1 MGIPSYFSH
10 IVRKHRSILIKHESV
25 RMAIHNLY
33 MDCNSL
39 IYDSI
44 HELEKKGTS
53 STSSDIEMTIIH
65 MVCDK
70 IKHYI
75 KILGPKNNVYIAFD
89 GVAPI
94 AKLEQQKNRR
104 YKSWLEKD
112 LQNKL
117 GIATSSNFD
126 TVSITPG
133 TEFMK
138 KLDIN
143 INYAFTNPNKYGVN
157 KLIVSC
163 SDEPGEGEHKLYKYI
178 RDYPDEHKKFT
189 TVIYG
194 LDADLIMLT
203 LNHLDVAESMY
214 LYRETPH
221 FIKSLDKSLNPN
233 CSYLMD
239 IPKFATALAYDLND
253 NRKPETKQKL
263 NRIFDYI
270 LLCFFMGND
279 FLPHFPALNI
289 RTTGID
295 RIMDAYKSVIGTTNQ
310 NLTNGDTIRWNNLRK
325 VIMKLADTE
334 DKLMI
339 EEYQIRE
346 KQARNTKTRS
356 GKLDEKFTSIPM
368 LDRSV
373 ELYIN
378 PHENGWEERYYQRLF
393 DVKIDD
399 DRRKEICVNYL
410 EGLEWTLKYYTTGC
424 CNWRWSYKYNYPPL
438 LKDLIKYIPA
448 FDVTFIET
456 SPPDPVHPLVQ
467 LSYVIPRKSLYL
479 VPEKLQELLLNQ
491 QNASYSEDYEI
502 EWAYCK
508 YFWESHVKF
517 EETDIKE
524 LENLVERL

>member
-44 HELEKKGTS
+44 HELEKKDTNHSG
-53 STSSDIEMTIIH
+53 SDIEMTIIN

-75 KILGPKNNVYIAFD
+75 KVLAPKNNVYIAFD

-117 GIATSSNFD
+117 GITTSSSFD

-143 INYAFTNPNKYGVN
+143 INYTFTNANKYGLN

-178 RDYPDEHKKFT
+178 RDCPDEHKNFT

-203 LNHLDVAESMY
+203 LNHLDVADSMY

-239 IPKFATALAYDLND
+239 IPKFATALAHDLND

-295 RIMDAYKSVIGTTNQ
+295 RIMDAYKSVIGTTNE
-310 NLTNGDTIRWNNLRK
+310 NLTDGDTIRWNNLRK

-346 KQARNTKTRS
+346 KQARNTKSRS

-378 PHENGWEERYYQRLF
+378 PRENGWEERYYQRLF

-399 DRRKEICVNYL
+399 NRRKEICVNYL

-479 VPEKLQELLLNQ
+479 VPEKLQELLLNE

-517 EETDIKE
+517 NETDIKE
-524 LENLVERL
+524 LEILVERL

>member
-1 MGIPSYFSH
+1 
-10 IVRKHRSILIKHESV
+10 
-25 RMAIHNLY
+25 
-33 MDCNSL
+33 
-39 IYDSI
+39 
-44 HELEKKGTS
+44 
-53 STSSDIEMTIIH
+53 
-65 MVCDK
+65 
-70 IKHYI
+70 
-75 KILGPKNNVYIAFD
+75 
-89 GVAPI
+89 
-94 AKLEQQKNRR
+94 
-104 YKSWLEKD
+104 
-112 LQNKL
+112 
-117 GIATSSNFD
+117 
-126 TVSITPG
+126 
-133 TEFMK
+133 
-138 KLDIN
+138 
-143 INYAFTNPNKYGVN
+143 
-157 KLIVSC
+157 
-163 SDEPGEGEHKLYKYI
+163 
-178 RDYPDEHKKFT
+178 
-189 TVIYG
+189 
-194 LDADLIMLT
+194 
-203 LNHLDVAESMY
+203 
-214 LYRETPH
+214 
-221 FIKSLDKSLNPN
+221 
-233 CSYLMD
+233 
-239 IPKFATALAYDLND
+239 
-253 NRKPETKQKL
+253 
-263 NRIFDYI
+263 
-270 LLCFFMGND
+270 MGND

-295 RIMDAYKSVIGTTNQ
+295 RIMDAYKSVIGTTNE

-346 KQARNTKTRS
+346 KQARNTKSRS

-399 DRRKEICVNYL
+399 ERRKEICVNYL

-479 VPEKLQELLLNQ
+479 VPEKLQELLLNE

-517 EETDIKE
+517 QETDIKE
-524 LENLVERL
+524 LEILVERL